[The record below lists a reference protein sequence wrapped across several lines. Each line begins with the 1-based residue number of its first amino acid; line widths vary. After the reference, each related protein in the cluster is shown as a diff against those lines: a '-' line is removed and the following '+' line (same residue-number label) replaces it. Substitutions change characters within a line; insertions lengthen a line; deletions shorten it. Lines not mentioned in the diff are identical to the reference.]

1 MARFDD
7 VSRLLPNAPV
17 LDLDDYVAAGGG
29 AGLAAMVDLD
39 RDEVIER
46 VAESG
51 LRGRGGAGFRTG
63 TKWRSIVDTAT
74 DEDLEVALVVN
85 AAEGEPGTFKDR
97 ALLRWN
103 PFQVLEGMLIARH
116 AVGANRIIVGMK
128 ARAEVEL
135 AALDGAVAAASKA
148 GWPGAKSVQVVRGP
162 DEYLYGEE
170 TGMLEVIEG
179 NLPLPR
185 HLAPY
190 MNGLFTQSANP
201 SLALVNNVETLANVP
216 AIVARGPE
224 WFRSLGSD
232 ESPGTMVFTLSG
244 DVEASGCWEL
254 PLGVP
259 LRTVVD
265 DIAGAEDPKF
275 VISGVSSRV
284 ITPELLDTPTGF
296 DAMAEVDM
304 GLGSAGFVVYGQDH
318 CVVRVAATLSRF
330 LSVEQCGQCNACTLG
345 TSAITEALERIDRG
359 DGAREDLDEL
369 ASWAGKVTDQAR
381 CALPI
386 GSQLLVASLLE
397 DFADEVADHLGTP
410 CWSRRDAVVPKIT
423 HVDIDTG
430 KVTFDP
436 DYHRKRD
443 DWTYADA

>member
-1 MARFDD
+1 MPHFDD
-7 VSRLLPNAPV
+7 VSRLLPSAPI
-17 LDLDDYVAAGGG
+17 LDLDAYVAAGGG
-29 AGLAAMVDLD
+29 AGIATMADLD

-46 VAESG
+46 VADSG

-97 ALLRWN
+97 ALMRWN

-116 AVGANRIIVGMK
+116 AVGASRIIIGMK
-128 ARAEVEL
+128 ARMEREL
-135 AALDGAVAAASKA
+135 AALELAVAAAVEA
-148 GWPGAKSVQVVRGP
+148 GWPGAASIEVVRGP

-179 NLPLPR
+179 HLPLPR

-190 MNGLFTQSANP
+190 MNGLFTQSADP

-216 AIVARGPE
+216 GIVAKGPD
-224 WFRSLGSD
+224 WFRSLGSE
-232 ESPGTMVFTLSG
+232 ESPGTMVFTVSG
-244 DVEASGCWEL
+244 DVAASGCWEL

-259 LRTVVD
+259 LSTVVT

-275 VISGVSSRV
+275 VITGVSSRIV
-284 ITPELLDTPTGF
+284 TPDLLDTPAGF
-296 DAMAEVDM
+296 DAMAEVDL
-304 GLGSAGFVVYGQDH
+304 GLGSAGLVVYDRGH
-318 CVVRVAATLSRF
+318 CVVRVAATLARF
-330 LSVEQCGQCNACTLG
+330 LAIEQCGQCNACTLG
-345 TSAITEALERIDRG
+345 TDAILEILERIDRG
-359 DGAREDLDEL
+359 EGARDDLDVL

-381 CALPI
+381 CALPT
-386 GSQLLVASLLE
+386 GMQLLVASLLE
-397 DFADEVADHLGTP
+397 DFADEVTDHLGTS
-410 CWSRRDAVVPKIT
+410 CWSDRAPLVPKIAD
-423 HVDIDTG
+423 VDIDSG
-430 KVTFDP
+430 EVTFDP